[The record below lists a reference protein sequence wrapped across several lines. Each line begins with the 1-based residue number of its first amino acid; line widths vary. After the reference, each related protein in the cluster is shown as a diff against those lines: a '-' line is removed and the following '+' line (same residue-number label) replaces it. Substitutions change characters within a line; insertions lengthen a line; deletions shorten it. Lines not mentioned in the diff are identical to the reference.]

1 MCKCIEQ
8 QTSHLKKRLGDM
20 VVIEECRYGR
30 LSLGVRYWPRTKQG
44 HHYKKARYEGL
55 YPKFCPF
62 CGQPYD
68 DGETN
73 QC

>member
-1 MCKCIEQ
+1 
-8 QTSHLKKRLGDM
+8 M

-30 LSLGVRYWPRTKQG
+30 LSLGVRYFPRTKQG
-44 HHYKKARYEGL
+44 RHYKKARYEGL